1 LLNLAVDRLTGL
13 RHDTRHSVIDQEVSM
28 RRYVV
33 YAAALLVVLASALLV
48 AQAKVTT
55 AEELDKIM
63 KKASAFRQV
72 DKAVQSNNPADA
84 RAQLAVVK
92 AAVAESQSFWVTH
105 KKDDAVKMNKESL
118 AKLDALEKVLS
129 ADAFD
134 VAAATAAFK
143 EAGGACRAC
152 HQQYR
157 FEDEKNEYHLKP
169 GSVAGVS
176 E

>member
-1 LLNLAVDRLTGL
+1 
-13 RHDTRHSVIDQEVSM
+13 M
-28 RRYVV
+28 RRFV
-33 YAAALLVVLASALLV
+33 ASAVAVCVIAGGAALV
-48 AQAKVTT
+48 AQNAVTT
-55 AEELDKIM
+55 AEDLDTVM

-72 DKAVQSNNPADA
+72 DKAVQSNNAADA
-84 RAQLAVVK
+84 KAQLAVVK

-118 AKLDALEKVLS
+118 AKLDALEQVLS
-129 ADAFD
+129 AGTLD

-157 FEDEKNEYHLKP
+157 VEDEKNQYHLKP
-169 GSVAGVS
+169 GSVAGIG

>member
-1 LLNLAVDRLTGL
+1 
-13 RHDTRHSVIDQEVSM
+13 M
-28 RRYVV
+28 RRFV
-33 YAAALLVVLASALLV
+33 ASAMAVCVIAGGAALV
-48 AQAKVTT
+48 AQNPVTT
-55 AEELDKIM
+55 AEDLDKVM

-72 DKAVQSNNPADA
+72 DKAVQSNNAADA
-84 RAQLAVVK
+84 KAQLAVVK

-118 AKLDALEKVLS
+118 AKRDALEKVLS
-129 ADAFD
+129 AGTLD

-157 FEDEKNEYHLKP
+157 VEDEKNQYHLKP
-169 GSVAGVS
+169 GSVAGVG

>member
-1 LLNLAVDRLTGL
+1 
-13 RHDTRHSVIDQEVSM
+13 M
-28 RRYVV
+28 RRFVATAV
-33 YAAALLVVLASALLV
+33 AVCVSAGAAVLV
-48 AQAKVTT
+48 AQNAVTT

-72 DKAVQSNNPADA
+72 DKAVQSNNAADA
-84 RAQLAVVK
+84 KAQLAVVK

-118 AKLDALEKVLS
+118 AKLDALEQVLS
-129 ADAFD
+129 AGTLD

-157 FEDEKNEYHLKP
+157 VEDEKNQYHLKP
-169 GSVAGVS
+169 GSVAGIG

>member
-1 LLNLAVDRLTGL
+1 
-13 RHDTRHSVIDQEVSM
+13 M
-28 RRYVV
+28 RRFVV
-33 YAAALLVVLASALLV
+33 YAAALCVALGSAALV
-48 AQAKVTT
+48 AQTKVTT
-55 AEELDKIM
+55 VEELDTIM

-72 DKAVQSNNPADA
+72 DKAVQSNNASDA
-84 RAQLAVVK
+84 KAQLAVVK
-92 AAVAESQSFWVTH
+92 AAVADSQSFWVTH

-129 ADAFD
+129 ADTLD

-157 FEDEKNEYHLKP
+157 TEDDKNEYHLKP
-169 GSVAGVS
+169 GSVAGAS

>member
-1 LLNLAVDRLTGL
+1 
-13 RHDTRHSVIDQEVSM
+13 M
-28 RRYVV
+28 RRLIG
-33 YAAALLVVLASALLV
+33 YAVTLSVVLGGAAIV
-48 AQAKVTT
+48 AQSKVTT
-55 AEELDKIM
+55 PEELDKVM

-72 DKAVQSNNPADA
+72 DKAVQSNNAADA
-84 RAQLAVVK
+84 KAQLAIVK
-92 AAVAESQSFWVTH
+92 AAVLESQSFWVTH

-118 AKLDALEKVLS
+118 AKLDELEKVLS
-129 ADAFD
+129 TGTLD

-143 EAGGACRAC
+143 QAGGACRAC

-157 FEDEKNEYHLKP
+157 IEDDKNEYHLKP